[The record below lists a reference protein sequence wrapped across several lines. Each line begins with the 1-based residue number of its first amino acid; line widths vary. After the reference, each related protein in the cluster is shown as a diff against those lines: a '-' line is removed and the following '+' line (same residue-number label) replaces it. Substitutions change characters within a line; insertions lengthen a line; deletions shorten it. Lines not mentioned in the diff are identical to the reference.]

1 MTTNPPT
8 PGDELVERL
17 HPPYVIDHSPATTH
31 AAESWSVTGKGFGMR
46 SYPTEAA
53 AIKAAEE
60 YYGPTPVAEF
70 TIRVFG
76 EHTQMRARARKGG
89 NPGDLLDRAIA
100 ALMAERGD
108 LEQCPIHRDEAARS
122 ATSEVERTLR
132 SVVSH
137 ATGGHLDLADHPSIG
152 LNDICVRISQHHN
165 RIWEGGV
172 EKGRALQSKD
182 HSNG

>member
-89 NPGDLLDRAIA
+89 NPGELLDRAIA

-108 LEQCPIHRDEAARS
+108 LEQCPVHRDEAARS
-122 ATSEVERTLR
+122 ATTEEVERLR
-132 SVVSH
+132 TIIAVGERFLNKCNSAWAAGEPSH
-137 ATGGHLDLADHPSIG
+137 RVKDMLNAADEF
-152 LNDICVRISQHHN
+152 RA
-165 RIWEGGV
+165 
-172 EKGRALQSKD
+172 ALQAKD
-182 HSNG
+182 RSNA